1 VKASRR
7 SGVTAERIEAALD
20 SVANWIVIMGDR
32 GEDLLPLYDRLE
44 DELRAVHAK
53 DDRLAAI
60 RRRAARSTHRTAAQ
74 AA

>member
-7 SGVTAERIEAALD
+7 SIVTAERIEAALD
-20 SVANWIVIMGDR
+20 AVANWIVIMGDR
-32 GEDLLPLYDRLE
+32 GEELLPLYDRLE
-44 DELRAVHAK
+44 DELRALRAK

-60 RRRAARSTHRTAAQ
+60 RRRAARSTDRRAAQ